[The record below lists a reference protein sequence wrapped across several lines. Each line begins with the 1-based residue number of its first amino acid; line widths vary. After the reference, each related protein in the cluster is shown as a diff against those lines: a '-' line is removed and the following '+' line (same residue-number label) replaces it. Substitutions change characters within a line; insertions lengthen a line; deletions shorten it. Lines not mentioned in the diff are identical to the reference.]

1 MKNTFDYLIL
11 GSGISGMTLA
21 LLFASSG
28 AKTAVIER
36 AGAWGGA
43 MQRFRRNGV
52 PLDTGFH
59 FTGNLSD
66 SFGDMLAVLGIR
78 DMVETAEIK
87 QRIFFGDSGN
97 SMHLP
102 SGHQALEDFL
112 LQKYPLQRE
121 GIKAYF
127 AAERRVFDQ
136 TPLFHLQTEQ
146 AFEDGFPDMPEDH
159 ITLDE
164 FLDSC
169 HIHGELR
176 GILCAVC
183 SCHGTPPQEI
193 SFANHARIH
202 YGLSN
207 DPLRIINGGEAIVNA
222 FLKRAGELGIT
233 LMKNNVIQSWGEA
246 DAAGRINSAVLAD
259 GTAVDFKNL
268 IFTQHPKE
276 ILRML
281 PQERLRPQFCE
292 RIGNLAD
299 SCGFYTWY
307 AELDDSCMI
316 DGEELCSCLSSPDL
330 NRILDGRHPEE
341 RTTGLVFSTEKKGDG
356 TLCRCVTV
364 FQSVFAEETAEF
376 ADSTVNRR
384 PAGYSV
390 YKQNKD
396 REIEEL
402 LYKLYPQCRN
412 RVRHIC
418 SSSMLT
424 FRDYLG
430 SSGSAY
436 GVRQKIFQ
444 DNLFGRLPVRN
455 FYTASQSSILPG
467 AVGSMLT
474 ALVLFRKLAGED
486 AYRSV
491 LSKVQKGGK
500 R

>member
-21 LLFASSG
+21 LLLASSG
-28 AKTAVIER
+28 AKTAVLER
-36 AGAWGGA
+36 SNTYGGA

-66 SFGDMLAVLGIR
+66 SFGDMLSILGIR
-78 DMVETAEIK
+78 DMVKTSGVK
-87 QRIFFGDSGN
+87 QKIFFRSSGN
-97 SMHLP
+97 SIELP
-102 SGHQALEDFL
+102 VGIKELEAFL
-112 LQKYPLQRE
+112 LNKYPLQNE

-127 AAERRVFDQ
+127 EAEQRVFDR

-146 AFEDGFPDMPEDH
+146 AFEEDLPDIPEDH

-164 FLDSC
+164 FLDR
-169 HIHGELR
+169 HNIHGELR

-193 SFANHARIH
+193 SFANHTRIH

-207 DPLRIINGGEAIVNA
+207 DPLRIVNGGDAIVNA

-233 LMKNNVIQSWGEA
+233 LIKNNKIESWGEI
-246 DAAGRINSAVLAD
+246 DASGRIYSAVLAD
-259 GTAVDFKNL
+259 DTEVEFKNL

-281 PQERLRPQFCE
+281 PPEKLRPQFCE
-292 RIGNLAD
+292 RVNNLAD

-307 AELDDSCMI
+307 AVLDDSCPG
-316 DGEELCSCLSSPDL
+316 GEDELCSCLSTPDL
-330 NRILDGRHPEE
+330 NRILDGCHPEE
-341 RTTGLVFSTEKKGDG
+341 RTTGFVFSTEQKDDG
-356 TLCRCVTV
+356 TFCRCITV
-364 FQSVFAEETAEF
+364 FQSVFADETAEF
-376 ADSTVNRR
+376 ADSKVYCR
-384 PAGYSV
+384 PAGYTV

-402 LYKLYPQCRN
+402 FCELYPEYRN
-412 RVRHIC
+412 RFKHIC

-444 DNLFGRLPVRN
+444 NNLFGRLPVRN

-474 ALVLFRKLAGED
+474 ALMLFRKLAGES
-486 AYRSV
+486 AYKNA
-491 LSKVQKGGK
+491 LAKVQKGGVL
-500 R
+500 

>member
-28 AKTAVIER
+28 AKTAVLER
-36 AGAWGGA
+36 SNAYGGA

-59 FTGNLSD
+59 FTGNLTD
-66 SFGDMLAVLGIR
+66 SFGDMLYILGIR
-78 DMVETAEIK
+78 DMVKTSGIRQK
-87 QRIFFGDSGN
+87 IFFRNSGN
-97 SMHLP
+97 SMELP
-102 SGHQALEDFL
+102 AGIRALEEFL
-112 LQKYPLQRE
+112 LQKYPLQIE

-127 AAERRVFDQ
+127 AAEQRVFDN

-146 AFEDGFPDMPEDH
+146 AFEDELPEIPEDR

-164 FLDSC
+164 FLD
-169 HIHGELR
+169 HYNIHGELR

-207 DPLRIINGGEAIVNA
+207 DPLRIVNGGEAIVNA
-222 FLKRAGELGIT
+222 FIKRAGDLNIT
-233 LMKNNVIQSWGEA
+233 LMKNNEIKSWGEM
-246 DAAGRINSAVLAD
+246 DDSGKIYSAVLAD
-259 GTAVDFKNL
+259 GSVVEFKNL

-281 PQERLRPQFCE
+281 PPEKLRAQFCE
-292 RIGNLAD
+292 RINSLAD

-307 AELDDSCMI
+307 AVLDDNAMEEE
-316 DGEELCSCLSSPDL
+316 DELCSCLSSPDL
-330 NRILDGRHPEE
+330 NSILDGCHPEE
-341 RTTGLVFSTEKKGDG
+341 RTTGFVFSTEQKSDG
-356 TLCRCVTV
+356 TFCRCVTA
-364 FQSVFAEETAEF
+364 FQSVFADETAAF
-376 ADSTVNRR
+376 ADSTVNNR
-384 PAGYSV
+384 PAGYTI

-396 REIEEL
+396 RELEEL
-402 LYKLYPQCRN
+402 FYELYPQYRN
-412 RVRHIC
+412 RVKHIC

-444 DNLFGRLPVRN
+444 NNLFGRLPVRN

-486 AYRSV
+486 AYKNA
-491 LSKVQKGGK
+491 LSKVQKGGAL
-500 R
+500 